1 MDRFACC
8 VFLSEGGVAM
18 TMSASLKLVTC
29 VFALASTGLWLTPDQ
44 AGYRRYEQGDYVLAA
59 ASFEDPMWRGVA
71 LYRAGEFAQ
80 AAEMF
85 SWVPT
90 AEGRFNE
97 GNAWLLQGRYDRAI
111 AAYDQALQLRPDWPK
126 PLENRQIAQAR
137 ARALETAGGEM
148 GNQKI
153 GADDIVF
160 NKKKSTEGQET
171 QVAGGE
177 AMSDAAIQSM
187 WLRRVNTKPGD
198 FLRNKFSYQL
208 ENELRGNQP

>member
-1 MDRFACC
+1 
-8 VFLSEGGVAM
+8 M
-18 TMSASLKLVTC
+18 TSSALAKLMTC
-29 VFALASTGLWLTPDQ
+29 AVVLASTGFWLTPDQ
-44 AGYRRYEQGDYVLAA
+44 KGFRQYEQGDYVAAA

-80 AAEMF
+80 AAEFF
-85 SWVPT
+85 SWVST

-97 GNAWLLQGRYDRAI
+97 GNAWLLQGRYDLAI
-111 AAYDQALQLRPDWPK
+111 SAYDQALQLRPDWSAPF
-126 PLENRQIAQAR
+126 ENRLIAQAR
-137 ARALETAGGEM
+137 ARALETSGGEM

-160 NKKKSTEGQET
+160 NKQKSTEGQET

-187 WLRRVNTKPGD
+187 WLRRVNTQPSD
-198 FLRNKFSYQL
+198 FLRNKFAYQL
-208 ENELRGNQP
+208 ESRAGGSQP

>member
-1 MDRFACC
+1 
-8 VFLSEGGVAM
+8 M
-18 TMSASLKLVTC
+18 TPSISLKLVIC
-29 VFALASTGLWLTPDQ
+29 AAAIASTGLWLTPNQ
-44 AGYRRYEQGDYVLAA
+44 QGFRQYQQGEFGLAA
-59 ASFEDPMWRGVA
+59 ASFEDLMWRGVA
-71 LYRAGEFAQ
+71 YYRAGEFAQ

-85 SWVPT
+85 AWVPT

-111 AAYDQALQLRPDWPK
+111 AAYDQALLLRPDWPD
-126 PLENRQIAQAR
+126 PFVNRQIAQAR

-160 NKKKSTEGQET
+160 NKKKSTEGEET

-187 WLRRVNTKPGD
+187 WLRRVNTQPGD
-198 FLRNKFSYQL
+198 FLRNKFAYQI
-208 ENELRGNQP
+208 ENESGGEQP